1 MTWWLRLYPKR
12 WRERYGQE
20 FAALIQDRGWSLAT
34 GYDVLRSMLDAWLHP
49 DLRPIQ
55 RLPARASP
63 AIGGAIPT
71 WSTLG
76 KALMSRKLRTPRNT
90 VIRDRSPVSAPVA
103 IVRRPQQVRTRRTRS
118 ECHSQVFVTTT
129 HPPRMKPTRRPHLP
143 GLHGWTCNH

>member
-55 RLPARASP
+55 RLPARC
-63 AIGGAIPT
+63 
-71 WSTLG
+71 
-76 KALMSRKLRTPRNT
+76 
-90 VIRDRSPVSAPVA
+90 VA
-103 IVRRPQQVRTRRTRS
+103 GHRW
-118 ECHSQVFVTTT
+118 CDT
-129 HPPRMKPTRRPHLP
+129 HLEYARQ
-143 GLHGWTCNH
+143 GSDVA